1 MSYHLP
7 LQPKDFASAAEP
19 RWCPGCGDYSILA
32 QLKKVLAGL
41 NLPREQFVFLSGAGC
56 AARLPHYLRTYS
68 FQTLPGRG
76 LAVAWGL
83 KKVRPDLHV
92 WVVGGEG
99 DLLLRGANHLLQIIQ
114 HNIDIKILFINNEI
128 LGQSRGQASP
138 TSRTGTRTPTTPSG
152 VSHAQLRPAVV
163 ALSADCRFVART
175 LDVDI
180 DHLAATLDRAARYE
194 GTAFVEVYQNCN
206 IFNPYACA
214 YVSDQA
220 VRLDNVLYVEHGQ
233 ALIFGKDRDRT
244 IIWRGP
250 RPEVVP
256 CAEVPSEQRCLHD
269 ETLEDPTYA
278 LSLARWT
285 QSESANS
292 LPEVLGVL
300 RAVPSVSS
308 ALSSC
313 ALSSFTASSSERMAP
328 TTETLPHVASVLA
341 KRWQQGAIVVPPL
354 DQEHEH
360 ALPLL

>member
-56 AARLPHYLRTYS
+56 AARLPHYLQTYG

-83 KKVRPDLHV
+83 KKVRPDLQV

-99 DLLLRGANHLLQIIQ
+99 DLLQRGANHLLSIMQ

-138 TSRTGTRTPTTPSG
+138 TSRPGTRTPTTRCG
-152 VSHAQLRPAVV
+152 VSHAPLRPAVV

-180 DHLAATLDRAARYE
+180 DHLAATLDRAARYR

-206 IFNPYACA
+206 IFNPYAFA
-214 YVSDQA
+214 YASDQA
-220 VRLDNVLYVEHGQ
+220 VRLDNLLYVEHGQ

-244 IIWRGP
+244 VVWRGL
-250 RPEVVP
+250 RPEVVA
-256 CAEVPSEQRCLHD
+256 CAEVPPPLRCLHD
-269 ETLEDPTYA
+269 ETLEDPTWA

-285 QSESANS
+285 QSDSAPS

-300 RAVPSVSS
+300 RAVPGASPS
-308 ALSSC
+308 A
-313 ALSSFTASSSERMAP
+313 ASAQWSP
-328 TTETLPHVASVLA
+328 TTEPVPELASVLA
-341 KRWQQGAIVVPPL
+341 KRWQQGAIVVPPV